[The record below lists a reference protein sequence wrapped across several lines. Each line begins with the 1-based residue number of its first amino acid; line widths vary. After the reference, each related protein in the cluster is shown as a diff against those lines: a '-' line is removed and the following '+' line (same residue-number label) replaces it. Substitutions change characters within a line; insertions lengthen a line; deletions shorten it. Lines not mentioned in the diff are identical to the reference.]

1 MADDTLGEVLI
12 DVILEGSK
20 LFVGHSVEGAE
31 RGFSAGLMGIR

>member
-1 MADDTLGEVLI
+1 MADKTLGEVLN
-12 DVILEGSK
+12 VFLEGSE